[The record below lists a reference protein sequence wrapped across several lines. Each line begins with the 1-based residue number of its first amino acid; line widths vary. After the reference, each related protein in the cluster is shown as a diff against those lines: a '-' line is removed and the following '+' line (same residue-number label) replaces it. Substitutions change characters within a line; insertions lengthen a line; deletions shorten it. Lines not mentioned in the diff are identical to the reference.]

1 MREFSLSPTPLGHL
15 IRPCLNKVFV
25 ATLAITLVGGGVLQ
39 ARERGS
45 QGDSDY
51 NLVTVTLTPSSATVG
66 TGGTV
71 GFTASASHASA
82 NENISWSVDGVWQGD
97 SRTGTIPGLY
107 QTVTYYAPLT
117 PGTHIVTAT
126 SDFNNTKSASAT
138 VTVTGKGTQA
148 PVAVT
153 ITPSSATL
161 RAGTSTALA
170 ASVTGSSNTA
180 VTWAVDGVAGGN
192 ATVGTITGSGDSVT
206 YTAPAA
212 AGSHTVTA
220 TSAATTSASASA
232 VVTVQ
237 AAATVAVALSP
248 ATVSLNTGATTTLTA
263 TVTGSSNTAVT
274 WTVDGVAGGNA
285 SVGTITGTGD
295 SVTYTAPATAGSH
308 TVTATSAASAASSA
322 STAVTVQAA
331 SGSAKVALAYP
342 GSSTVNV
349 SGSMLFT
356 ATVTGTTTAGVNWTV
371 DGVANGNATVGTITT
386 GTGNDTVLYKA
397 PAATGSH
404 TVSAVSA
411 AGGTAASVAVTV
423 AATAYTVTNPTSN
436 YNVKTY
442 GATGNGSSDDTA
454 AIQNAIN
461 AASAAGGGL
470 VEVPAGT
477 YMINCAY
484 QSGEVGLLMQSNV
497 TLQLDSGAMLKT
509 KAGAPGTSYMVMF
522 NGGSNMNLVGPG
534 VLDGNKSAV
543 GLGDNENI
551 GFWGGSNIVLAGFTS
566 QNAGQDGIYIDG
578 YDSGPVEGPVTNVLI
593 YGVTCTANGRNGMSP
608 EGANGL
614 IVRDCTFSNQSSSNP
629 GNGIDCEPINNQKP
643 NNYSIFNCTFTGNT
657 GGGLQSG
664 PDDSGDNA
672 TFTNMTYAFNTV
684 TNCGNYGIEAQDG
697 TGPVQILNN
706 NVSGI
711 YTATGVMAEW
721 PGYGI
726 MLRGSNGI
734 SNVTISG
741 NTVSGCTSDG
751 IFLNSASAST
761 CSYNTVT
768 GNGGEGIYNQSGSG
782 VTVADN
788 TESGNTGG
796 N

>member
-1 MREFSLSPTPLGHL
+1 MAP
-15 IRPCLNKVFV
+15 
-25 ATLAITLVGGGVLQ
+25 A
-39 ARERGS
+39 
-45 QGDSDY
+45 
-51 NLVTVTLTPSSATVG
+51 VTVS
-66 TGGTV
+66 
-71 GFTASASHASA
+71 
-82 NENISWSVDGVWQGD
+82 
-97 SRTGTIPGLY
+97 
-107 QTVTYYAPLT
+107 
-117 PGTHIVTAT
+117 
-126 SDFNNTKSASAT
+126 NNPASAT
-138 VTVTGKGTQA
+138 VAPSGTVA
-148 PVAVT
+148 
-153 ITPSSATL
+153 ITATV
-161 RAGTSTALA
+161 G
-170 ASVTGSSNTA
+170 GSSNTA
-180 VTWAVDGVAGGN
+180 VTWTVDGVANGS
-192 ATVGTITGSGDSVT
+192 ATVGTITGIGDSVT

-220 TSAATTSASASA
+220 TSAAST
-232 VVTVQ
+232 
-237 AAATVAVALSP
+237 
-248 ATVSLNTGATTTLTA
+248 
-263 TVTGSSNTAVT
+263 
-274 WTVDGVAGGNA
+274 
-285 SVGTITGTGD
+285 
-295 SVTYTAPATAGSH
+295 
-308 TVTATSAASAASSA
+308 ASSA

-484 QSGEVGLLMQSNV
+484 QSGEIGLLMQSNV
-497 TLQLDSGAMLKT
+497 TLQLDSGATLKT
-509 KAGAPGTSYMVMF
+509 KSGAPGTSYMVMF

-578 YDSGPVEGPVTNVLI
+578 YPAGAGVEAPVTNVLI

-608 EGANGL
+608 EGPNGL

-629 GNGIDCEPINNQKP
+629 GNGIDCEPINSQKP

-711 YTATGVMAEW
+711 YTATGVMACY

-734 SNVTISG
+734 SNVTVSG

-751 IFLNSASAST
+751 ILLNSTSAST
-761 CSYNTVT
+761 CTYNTVT
-768 GNGGEGIYNQSGSG
+768 NNGGEGIYNQSGSG

-788 TESGNTGG
+788 TESGNSGG